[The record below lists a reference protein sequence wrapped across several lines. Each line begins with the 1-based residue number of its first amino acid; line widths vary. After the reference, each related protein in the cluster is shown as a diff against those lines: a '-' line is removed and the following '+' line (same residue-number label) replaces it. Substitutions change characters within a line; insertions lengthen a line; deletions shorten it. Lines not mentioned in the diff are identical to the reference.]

1 MNLYRPTLLAL
12 LAVYATTCLA
22 QSVPPQAKTDP
33 GGNMAP
39 SSRADAYFDYTMGHI
54 YEQQYKKIYRLETSD
69 SESALWL
76 ARLYR
81 LRNEH
86 DQAEQV
92 LRTVLKDEPE
102 NEAAVEQLT
111 QLLLDQGK
119 LAQAV
124 ALLENLNSRTPS
136 ATLLDLLGDA
146 YTQTKNLPK
155 AEEAYRKAVDL
166 DSSELSHL
174 RGLGQT
180 LLSEEKFSDALTVYQ
195 KLADL
200 MPDDSD
206 IYLRIGQI

>member
-1 MNLYRPTLLAL
+1 M
-12 LAVYATTCLA
+12 
-22 QSVPPQAKTDP
+22 
-33 GGNMAP
+33 
-39 SSRADAYFDYTMGHI
+39 
-54 YEQQYKKIYRLETSD
+54 
-69 SESALWL
+69 
-76 ARLYR
+76 
-81 LRNEH
+81 
-86 DQAEQV
+86 

-206 IYLRIGQI
+206 IYLRIGQGYPHCMTTTDPVTPESRQFVDRAGSGRAHHCRNWTANWLAPVSPVRCGSGD